1 MVGLTS
7 VTVWA
12 LTKTKSSSSFKVS
25 FVGSRYINL
34 DMNGEVYVNGE
45 LKETKT
51 INIYTDNDQDPDLK
65 QDDFESEYSISLD
78 NTQKN
83 LTFKYTI
90 TNKSKNYDLIIKPV
104 VDEFIETNNL
114 IHSTYYSLDG
124 GTTKHSVED
133 FITIHKAKKNAS
145 GAYEYDEVV
154 VEMNFFAENGESI
167 NAENN
172 CALEFYSS
180 ESKPAGYRDSYKY
193 TVGNVG
199 GSKVAYKQE
208 YCETCHQLIG
218 NKQLMHSS
226 TYVIATPD
234 TVEHTDKNGIVHQT
248 TNAQMVLDGPIS
260 NKVVIFDEGISG
272 NTNYEQELIIR
283 PSLASGDETIADFTS
298 PSAPVYVR
306 RINNVVF
313 ASADGALLF
322 NNKIKM
328 ATGSFK
334 YAATGTYEYDAVK
347 DANRDTWINQLL
359 EIDGIIFQDLLFMGS
374 QGRIELRINGTADV
388 DSDGAIDYKSSLNNA
403 VVKDCTFDNS
413 VEAVDPDSS
422 AGIDFNTNMA
432 DAVSN
437 VRIANCSIDNHIS
450 AIKLMNAHNVSI
462 VNNIM
467 NNSYTQMLLMQNY
480 NGVISGTIK
489 ILDNSF
495 NSTTGVVGNGSSYD
509 NNLSGFPIKI
519 AVPEDALIVVQNN
532 QFANTHSAYQK
543 FMVTCS
549 TMKTGVYFTFVDN
562 TYYYQGV
569 TSALANKKVDNSD
582 ETIKTFFSLK

>member
-12 LTKTKSSSSFKVS
+12 LTKVEPSASFKVS
-25 FVGSRYINL
+25 FIGSRHINL

-51 INIYTDNDQDPDLK
+51 INIYTDNDQNSDLE
-65 QDDFESEYSISLD
+65 QYDFESEDSISLN

-90 TNKSKNYDLIIKPV
+90 TNKSKQYDLIIKPL

-124 GTTKHSVED
+124 GKTKKSVED
-133 FITIHKAKKNAS
+133 FITIHKAEKQDS
-145 GAYEYDEVV
+145 GIYDYDKVV
-154 VEMNFFAENGESI
+154 IEMNFFAENGESI
-167 NAENN
+167 KAENT
-172 CALEFYSS
+172 CALVFYSS
-180 ESKPAGYRDSYKY
+180 ESKPAGYRDHYKY
-193 TVGNVG
+193 TLKTVNGN
-199 GSKVAYKQE
+199 KIAYQQE
-208 YCETCHQLIG
+208 YCETCGKSIG
-218 NKQLMHSS
+218 KETRMFSS
-226 TYVIATPD
+226 NYVIATPD

-248 TNAQMVLDGPIS
+248 THAQMVLDGPIS
-260 NKVVIFDEGISG
+260 NKVVIFDMGESSSM
-272 NTNYEQELIIR
+272 EQELLIR

-313 ASADGALLF
+313 ASANGALLF
-322 NNKIKM
+322 NNKIKT

-347 DANRDTWINQLL
+347 DANRDTWTNQLL
-359 EIDGIIFQDLLFMGS
+359 EIDGIIFQDMLFMGS
-374 QGRIELRINGTADV
+374 QGRIELKINGTADV
-388 DSDGAIDYKSSLNNA
+388 DSNGVIDYKSSLNNA

-413 VEAVDPDSS
+413 VEAVDPNS
-422 AGIDFNTNMA
+422 AAAIDISTNMA

-462 VNNIM
+462 VNNRM
-467 NNSYTQMLLMQNY
+467 SNSYTQMLLMQNY

-489 ILDNSF
+489 ILDNSL
-495 NSTTGVVGNGSSYD
+495 NNTTGVVGNGSSYD
-509 NNLSGFPIKI
+509 NNLSEFPIKI

-532 QFANTHSAYQK
+532 NFENTHSSYQK

-562 TYYYQGV
+562 TYNYQGV